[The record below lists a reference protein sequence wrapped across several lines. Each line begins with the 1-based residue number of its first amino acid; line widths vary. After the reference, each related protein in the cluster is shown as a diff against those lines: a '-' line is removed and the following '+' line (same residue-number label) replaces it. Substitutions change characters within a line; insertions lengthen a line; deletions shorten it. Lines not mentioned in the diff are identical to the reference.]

1 MPGPHWLECP
11 VPVLRA
17 SLAIVLCVVALA
29 GSACRRSTLPD
40 ALSDRDFWGLIET
53 LSEPA
58 GAFTLSENFVSNEP
72 HFADTVRRLRA
83 SGGAYI
89 GVGPEQNFSYIAK
102 LRPRIAFIID
112 IRRENLAL
120 LLFYKALF
128 ELSTDRADFVSRL
141 FSRPRPPTLKSNAD
155 VEEIFRQYDGVAVSP
170 ELFARTRALVRERL
184 LTTRGLP
191 LPQGDLDWI
200 DRAFKAF
207 YDDGPKIDY
216 YGARPLDAIRPSY
229 RQLMTMKDLTGR
241 YRSFLATEG
250 GFAFVKEMQTNN
262 LIVPVVGDFGGPSAM
277 YRVGDYVRAHKD
289 RIHVLYA
296 SNVGVYLTNQQTYM
310 FCASLATLPVATVA
324 WFVESDGM
332 KPFDTR
338 LKACKPGGK

>member
-1 MPGPHWLECP
+1 MPVQPGS
-11 VPVLRA
+11 RRR
-17 SLAIVLCVVALA
+17 VALA
-29 GSACRRSTLPD
+29 VVLSVLVLAGSGCRRSTLPD
-40 ALSDRDFWGLIET
+40 ALSDRDFWGLIESI
-53 LSEPA
+53 SEPA

-89 GVGPEQNFSYIAK
+89 GVGPEQNFSYIARV
-102 LRPRIAFIID
+102 RPRIAFIID

-120 LLFYKALF
+120 LLLYKALF

-141 FSRPRPPTLKSNAD
+141 FSRPRPPGLKSNAD
-155 VEEIFRQYDGVAVSP
+155 VEEIFRQYDGVAPSQD
-170 ELFARTRALVRERL
+170 LHAKTSALVRERL
-184 LTTRGLP
+184 LSTRGLP

-207 YDDGPKIDY
+207 HDDGPKIDY
-216 YGARPLDAIRPSY
+216 YGVRPLDAIRPSY
-229 RQLMTMKDLTGR
+229 RQLMTMKDVTGR
-241 YRSFLATEG
+241 YRSFLATES
-250 GFAFVKEMQTNN
+250 GFAFVKEMQVKN

-310 FCASLATLPVATVA
+310 FCGSLATLPVATVA

>member
-1 MPGPHWLECP
+1 
-11 VPVLRA
+11 VPVQPRSRCGA
-17 SLAIVLCVVALA
+17 ALAVVLSVVALA

-40 ALSDRDFWGLIET
+40 ALGDRDFWSLVET

-58 GAFTLSENFVSNEP
+58 GVFTLSENFVSNEP
-72 HFADTVRRLRA
+72 QFADTVRRLRA

-89 GVGPEQNFSYIAK
+89 GVGPEQNFSYIARV
-102 LRPRIAFIID
+102 RPRIAFIVD

-120 LLFYKALF
+120 LLLYKALF

-141 FSRPRPPTLKSNAD
+141 FSRPRPPTLTSTAD
-155 VEEIFRQYDGVAVSP
+155 VEEVFRQFEAVAPSP
-170 ELFARTRALVRERL
+170 DFHAKTSALVRERL
-184 LTTRGLP
+184 LVTRGLP

-200 DRAFKAF
+200 DRALEAF

-216 YGARPLDAIRPSY
+216 YGARPLDGVRPSY
-229 RQLMTMKDLTGR
+229 RQLMTTKDATGR
-241 YRSFLATEG
+241 YRSFLATES
-250 GFAFVKEMQTNN
+250 GFAFVKEMQANN
-262 LIVPVVGDFGGPSAM
+262 LIVPVVGDFGGPAAIR
-277 YRVGDYVRAHKD
+277 RVGDYVRAHHD

-296 SNVGVYLTNQQTYM
+296 SNVSVYLTNQQAYM
-310 FCASLATLPVATVA
+310 FCATLAALPVATVA

-338 LKACKPGGK
+338 LKACGPGGR

>member
-1 MPGPHWLECP
+1 M
-11 VPVLRA
+11 
-17 SLAIVLCVVALA
+17 
-29 GSACRRSTLPD
+29 
-40 ALSDRDFWGLIET
+40 
-53 LSEPA
+53 
-58 GAFTLSENFVSNEP
+58 
-72 HFADTVRRLRA
+72 
-83 SGGAYI
+83 
-89 GVGPEQNFSYIAK
+89 
-102 LRPRIAFIID
+102 
-112 IRRENLAL
+112 
-120 LLFYKALF
+120 
-128 ELSTDRADFVSRL
+128 
-141 FSRPRPPTLKSNAD
+141 
-155 VEEIFRQYDGVAVSP
+155 
-170 ELFARTRALVRERL
+170 RERL
-184 LTTRGLP
+184 LTTRGMP

-216 YGARPLDAIRPSY
+216 YGARPLDAIRPLY

-241 YRSFLATEG
+241 CRSFLATES

-277 YRVGDYVRAHKD
+277 YRVGDYVRAHQD

-310 FCASLATLPVATVA
+310 FCATLATLPVATVS

-338 LKACKPGGK
+338 LKACGPGGK